1 MSLISDL
8 SESIGTITLTNPTN
22 RNALTKTL
30 IEELISSLG
39 NFRNS
44 MARVVVIRATSDSGV
59 WSSGHD
65 ISELLEDPDPLS
77 YSDPFSRVLREIRI
91 FPAPIIAM
99 VHGSVWGGATDL
111 VLSCDIVI
119 GDETSSFAITPANLG
134 LPYSTTGLIRFMNRI
149 PLNLVKE
156 MFFTATPVS
165 AEDAEKWGILNHLVT
180 SDELETFTYNM
191 ARIIASKAPL
201 ALSVVKEQLRILA
214 DADPVTPDVLEQIQ
228 ELRQKVCMSEDYR
241 EGIRAFYEKR
251 KPVFTGK

>member
-1 MSLISDL
+1 MSIISDL
-8 SESIGTITLTNPTN
+8 TESIGTITLSSPSN
-22 RNALTKTL
+22 RNALTKAL
-30 IEELISSLG
+30 IEKLITSLV

-44 MARVVVIRATSDSGV
+44 MARVVVIRANSDARV

-77 YSDPFSRVLREIRI
+77 YSDPLSHVLREIRT

-119 GDETSSFAITPANLG
+119 GDETCSFAITPGNLG

-149 PLNLVKE
+149 PFNLVKE
-156 MFFTATPVS
+156 MFFTATPVNAS
-165 AEDAEKWGILNHLVT
+165 DAEKWGILNHLV
-180 SDELETFTYNM
+180 SAGELETFTYNM
-191 ARIIASKAPL
+191 ARIIATKAPL

-214 DADPVTPDVLEQIQ
+214 DADPITPDVLERIQ
-228 ELRQKVCMSEDYR
+228 ELRETVLESEDYR